1 MNNQQSEH
9 QICARGVWDST
20 VPGISFDEQ
29 GISNY
34 AKMYD
39 QLCHTFPRDE
49 EGKAK
54 WAQIVAEMK
63 RKGKGKKYDCIVGVS
78 GGTDS
83 SYLLHLIKKEYGLR
97 PLAVNLDNGWSSDIA
112 VQNIKKVTQALDID
126 LETYVID
133 YEEVKSVLRAYMKAG
148 LPWVDGPTDIAIRA
162 ILIKTAMR
170 EKLKYVLHG
179 ADFRSEGKQPSEW
192 TYSDAKQLLH
202 VVKTFEN
209 KKLKTYPYQKLS
221 SIVYSNI
228 IKKVKTYRPFYY
240 LPYNKK
246 EAQAFL
252 IKTYDWTYY
261 GGHHHENIFTRFAIA
276 YWLPKK
282 FNIDKRIITFSAQIL
297 NGELNRTDAL
307 QALKE
312 PPYDVELMEK
322 DKAFAIKKLGLTE
335 AEFDKI
341 WNAPNHYYWDYP
353 SYMPLLNNYFK
364 LSKSFLNFL
373 FPTTPTIVIEK
384 QNR

>member
-1 MNNQQSEH
+1 MNKDQQEH

-20 VPGISFDEQ
+20 VPGISFDEK
-29 GISNY
+29 GVSNY
-34 AKMYD
+34 ARMYD
-39 QLCHTFPRDE
+39 QLCQTFPRGE

-54 WAQIVAEMK
+54 WDQIVAAMK
-63 RKGKGKKYDCIVGVS
+63 RHGKGKKYDCIIGVS

-83 SYLLHLIKKEYGLR
+83 SYLLHMIKKEYGLR

-112 VQNIKKVTQALDID
+112 VQNIKKVTQALEID

-170 EKLKYVLHG
+170 EKIKFVLHG

-192 TYSDAKQLLH
+192 TYSDARQMLH
-202 VVKTFEN
+202 IVKKFEN
-209 KKLKTYPYQKLS
+209 KKLKTFPYQTLTN
-221 SIVYSNI
+221 IVYSNI
-228 IKKVKTYRPFYY
+228 FKGVKAYRPFYY

-246 EAQAFL
+246 EAQEFL

-297 NGELNRTDAL
+297 NGEISRKEAL
-307 QALKE
+307 AELQK
-312 PPYDVELMEK
+312 PPYDIELMK
-322 DKAFAIKKLGLTE
+322 QDKAFTIKKLELPE
-335 AEFDKI
+335 AQFNEI
-341 WNAPNHYYWDYP
+341 WNKPNRYYRHYP
-353 SYMPLLNNYFK
+353 SYMPILNKYFK

-373 FPTTPTIVIEK
+373 FPSTPTIVIEK